1 MQQKS
6 ETQILTLYIQIGN
19 TLKRFSCWRFSDPV
33 IVKLTLQDLKKVDS
47 YIMIDYKKSTRLKR
61 TNGCCQRYSRRI
73 INFRLIRAFE
83 VQHSTDICPIDAV
96 IFSTSRGTEVC
107 ADPNQEWVQRFL
119 TVKMRNS
126 SSWCED

>member
-1 MQQKS
+1 MVRKS
-6 ETQILTLYIQIGN
+6 VLIQV
-19 TLKRFSCWRFSDPV
+19 L
-33 IVKLTLQDLKKVDS
+33 
-47 YIMIDYKKSTRLKR
+47 R

-119 TVKMRNS
+119 TQNAKFIQLV
-126 SSWCED
+126 